1 MLFFF
6 LNNVLVFLKNVL
18 FLVSRNKTSNKLK
31 IADQTTNPNPSP
43 TNNQNPTRIAS
54 LTENQ
59 TISSNVSQISTRFSY
74 ECYPYTLEERR
85 APVSESLINAH
96 QKPSSQPQYNLTDI
110 IYPAKS
116 RNLGQIRQRS
126 QKKSQRITTD
136 KQIIQPRRNR
146 IFTTSKIRFKISFAS
161 EPSSFSYPR
170 SETISGT
177 TIF

>member
-1 MLFFF
+1 M
-6 LNNVLVFLKNVL
+6 
-18 FLVSRNKTSNKLK
+18 VSRNKTSNKLK

-43 TNNQNPTRIAS
+43 TNNQNPTCIAS

-59 TISSNVSQISTRFSY
+59 TISSNVSQIATRFCY

-85 APVSESLINAH
+85 APVSKSLINAH
-96 QKPSSQPQYNLTDI
+96 QNSSQPQYNLTDF

-126 QKKSQRITTD
+126 QKKSQRITTE

-146 IFTTSKIRFKISFAS
+146 IFTTTKIRFKISFAS

-170 SETISGT
+170 SETVLET
-177 TIF
+177 AIFQF